1 MCNFIPRSC
10 VQSSNNEETFRVS
23 ICAMEMSS
31 YVVWQRSELE
41 YLFVKEPYLAQVL
54 SAIISKDI
62 TDKLFAMNEQLA
74 LRKNGEDGVVGG
86 PSMDIRL
93 PGVAGGLSRMNNRD
107 HTNFRNNNF
116 VC

>member
-1 MCNFIPRSC
+1 MSSLDN

-62 TDKLFAMNEQLA
+62 TDKLFAMNQQLA
-74 LRKNGEDGVVGG
+74 LRMNGEGGVVSG

-93 PGVAGGLSRMNNRD
+93 PGVAGGLCRMNNRE

-116 VC
+116 VS